1 MLGSELAVR
10 ARRWSNIRDRRDGRD
25 GGGSDE
31 SRFRRDSSGVEA
43 VEEEA
48 IGRSDISTSRSF
60 RHYVTNQ
67 DVSGQQRDAGQNPVS
82 AQAV

>member
-10 ARRWSNIRDRRDGRD
+10 ARRWSKIRERRDGRD
-25 GGGSDE
+25 GGGSDD

-48 IGRSDISTSRSF
+48 IGRSDISISRRF
-60 RHYVTNQ
+60 GYFVTNQ
-67 DVSGQQRDAGQNPVS
+67 DASGQQRDAGQNPLF